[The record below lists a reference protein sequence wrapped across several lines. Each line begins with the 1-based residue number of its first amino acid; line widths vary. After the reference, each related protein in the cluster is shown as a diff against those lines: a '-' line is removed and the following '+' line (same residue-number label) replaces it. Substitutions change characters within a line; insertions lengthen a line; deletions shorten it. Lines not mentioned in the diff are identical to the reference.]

1 MKQRYKNTIK
11 RVALVLLAI
20 FVSGTISGCA
30 ATRHA
35 SQRAVIST
43 LDTTVDDIVDNL
55 LRTKNAAFVEDGL
68 PGALLLITGLVELD
82 PADYDLLSTT
92 SFLYCAYG
100 LFAEDDDPDYA
111 VSLYRVGAEYGLRAM
126 KVNNSK
132 FRKALESGMTIA
144 DAAKYHQKNDLK
156 GMTWYLANVGKRC
169 TLQLD
174 SIEET
179 LDLKDAVATARRSIE
194 LDTNYAWGIGHILMG
209 IFHSIIP
216 PYLALGGGPDG
227 SEGTGSDAAKEE
239 FALANR
245 AMDGKSG
252 LTDVFQARYLAPLL
266 KDREMF
272 DQLLTRVIEMDSC
285 EIEGGFC
292 ILNELAK
299 KKAKWSIDHKIQY
312 FGW

>member
-11 RVALVLLAI
+11 HEALVLLAI
-20 FVSGTISGCA
+20 FVFISITGCA

-43 LDTTVDDIVDNL
+43 VDTTVDDIVDNL

-68 PGALLLITGLVELD
+68 PGALLLITGMVELD
-82 PADYDLLSTT
+82 PDNYDLLSTT

-100 LFAEDDDPDYA
+100 LFVEDENPDYA
-111 VSLYRVGAEYGLRAM
+111 ISLYRVGAEYGLRAM

-132 FRKALESGMTIA
+132 FRNALESGMKIP
-144 DAAKYHQKNDLK
+144 DAAKYLQKEDLK
-156 GMTWYLANVGKRC
+156 GTNWYGVNIGKRC

-179 LDLKDAVATARRSIE
+179 LDIKDAVAIAKRVIE
-194 LDTNYAWGIGHILMG
+194 IDPNYAWGASHILMG

-216 PYLALGGGPDG
+216 SYLALGDGPDG
-227 SEGTGSDAAKEE
+227 RGGGPDAAKEE
-239 FALANR
+239 FALANK
-245 AMDGKSG
+245 AMDGKFG
-252 LTDVFQARYLAPLL
+252 LTDVFQARYLGPLL
-266 KDREMF
+266 KDRGLF

-292 ILNELAK
+292 LLNELAK
-299 KKAKWSIDHKIQY
+299 KKAKWSIDHKTQY